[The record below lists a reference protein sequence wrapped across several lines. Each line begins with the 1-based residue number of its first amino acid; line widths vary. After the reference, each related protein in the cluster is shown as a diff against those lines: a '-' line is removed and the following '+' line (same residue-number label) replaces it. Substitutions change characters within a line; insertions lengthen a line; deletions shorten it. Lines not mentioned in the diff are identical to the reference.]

1 MKKNEEKKL
10 NLNKINFNL
19 NPKQNNHYSGSDQKK
34 SEKSMDYRRTTE
46 EKIIPEKNKIRL
58 TKKLNSKVDIVK
70 SSNVSFED
78 EISDSNYFP
87 RLSKYKKFKT
97 MNGCKRMRTFVNEN
111 RMKFPNLFKDDET
124 GEKEEIEKN
133 EEELEQK
140 NLRQIFDKYFTNDKM
155 EILQLI
161 IAIICAINC
170 ILYVICTYKI
180 KLFKYMN
187 YFDIFVTLYL
197 VFYNFI
203 EIVLANHRLL
213 YIISFNFF
221 IHAIAMIPIIFC
233 FLTDDYITSYLYKF
247 VNACRVFRFHL
258 ITKNINYFGFGTEN
272 KFTKQMLV
280 IVYFLLNIIF
290 IISGLMQIVER
301 TEIETMEKTQINPL
315 TQRELKLSKHFHH
328 YLYYTIV
335 TLSTV
340 GYGDIWPHTFI
351 GKIIF
356 IILDFMILALVP
368 HQIND
373 LIVLILSQSVYA
385 RNSYRAKEDIPHV
398 LLVGNISTESLK
410 SFCQEFFHP
419 DHGSQYRHAVILNQ
433 RNPPRDM
440 EAFLQKQE
448 IKNNVFYLQGDHFNE
463 KDLLRAEAHKAKAC
477 IIFNDKNSK
486 YPFSGDQQSIIL
498 GTFIK
503 KFVYNHNR
511 VLAQKNLTLKSFIDF
526 SNTSFRLC
534 LQLNK
539 PNSITHFNSCFQ
551 PIYKKVMS
559 KDQLIIMETLKM
571 NILSKSCI
579 TPGIMTLVTN
589 LVQTSGDVEDNI
601 DEKWIKEY
609 ADGRGHEIYRI
620 QLKEYYHQF
629 SFIEI
634 VKNIYNE
641 GQVICFS
648 IEIEVEGVTILKLN
662 PVNCAD
668 LKIKDLIEKGKKF
681 NFKLDLCESGEISER
696 KEYANT
702 FNFNSKGDILSS
714 FKSPMKRY
722 KDGHK
727 DNNVSVFAYLICAD
741 KSMADDVANK
751 EKENFDNKKT
761 LKEESQSSE
770 NSDEVKVEENDNNHL
785 RSERIKNI
793 NIKKSFNNNI
803 NNINNN
809 ISSNEKIIIKDNMP
823 HMSPKKNNINN
834 KSQEVNNKGIFKELM
849 KSMNNNLNMQM
860 ALIEKD
866 SSSESEE
873 DIEDEN
879 ILQFRTSA
887 LEVNIKDYHIITE
900 KNILKKNSQFI
911 LQQTIRNREDI
922 SNHIIICGFHPA
934 LLHFILPLRAKY
946 LQEEELKWVII
957 LSPSMPPNLLKDL
970 TRFDKIIYIQ
980 GSPLLPE
987 DLFRANINNAEKAVI
1002 LSGGDSKINT
1012 NIDIIKPEDDNKS
1025 KEQNLDDETVLIY
1038 KLIKKCNKNIQIM
1051 TELIFTSN
1059 IEYLLDTDNIQQLSN
1074 QKGIYAEYEYTRLYA
1089 SGEIFTPKI
1098 IDCLTCQSYYN
1109 LHLVNIIEL
1118 LLGGQRNNNDVKVKR
1133 LEEYFG
1139 LDNSNLYLIKVPDSH
1154 INQAFMDYY
1163 YYLLEFNSIA
1173 LALYRKSE
1181 TDDFYYVYTN
1191 PKKTVLLRDMD
1202 YVFILSN
1209 NQSIYNLNKE
1219 EEGYNEEENNTT
1231 EIRKQQEDNII
1242 KPKLDLFNSF
1252 DSSNDSDI
1260 NANDEVG
1267 IIYRKETR
1275 RLTTSMRFS
1284 NKNLNLSEK
1293 MYNYNKNANFEKIR
1307 KRLNKIH
1314 KDLENIK
1321 TQFEKFP
1328 ELIDNTID
1336 KELDK
1341 EMKNYLKKLN

>member
-1 MKKNEEKKL
+1 MKKNEENKL
-10 NLNKINFNL
+10 NLNKIHFNL
-19 NPKQNNHYSGSDQKK
+19 NPKSNNLFPGSEQKQ
-34 SEKSMDYRRTTE
+34 SEKSIDYKRTTE
-46 EKIIPEKNKIRL
+46 ENIIPERNKIRL
-58 TKKLNSKVDIVK
+58 TKKLTTKVDIVK

-78 EISDSNYFP
+78 EMGDSDYVP
-87 RLSKYKKFKT
+87 RLPKYKGFKT
-97 MNGCKRMRTFVNEN
+97 MNQYKRIKSLVNEN
-111 RMKFPNLFKDDET
+111 RNRFRNLFKDDET

-133 EEELEQK
+133 EEDQEGK

-161 IAIICAINC
+161 ISIICSINC

-180 KLFKYMN
+180 NLFKYMN
-187 YFDIFVTLYL
+187 YFDIFVILYL

-213 YIISFNFF
+213 YVFSFNFF
-221 IHAIAMIPIIFC
+221 IHAIAMIPIFLCFC
-233 FLTDDYITSYLYKF
+233 TDDYVGSYLYRF
-247 VNACRVFRFHL
+247 VNACRVFRFYL
-258 ITKNINYFGFGTEN
+258 ITKNINYFGFGTDN

-301 TEIETMEKTQINPL
+301 TEIDNLIKTQINPL
-315 TQRELKLSKHFHH
+315 TQLELKLSKHFHH

-340 GYGDIWPHTFI
+340 GYGDIWPHTFL

-356 IILDFMILALVP
+356 IILDFMILAVVP

-385 RNSYRAKEDIPHV
+385 RNYYRAKEEIPHI

-448 IKNNVFYLQGDHFNE
+448 IKSNVFYLQGDAFNE

-486 YPFSGDQQSIIL
+486 YPFSGDQQSIIV

-526 SNTSFRLC
+526 SNSSFRLC
-534 LQLNK
+534 IQLNK
-539 PNSITHFNSCFQ
+539 PNSISHFNSCFQ
-551 PIYKKVMS
+551 PIYKKVMN

-589 LVQTSGDVEDNI
+589 LVQTSGDVEDTI

-609 ADGRGHEIYRI
+609 SDGRGHEIYRI

-662 PVNCAD
+662 PVNCHN

-681 NFKLDLCESGEISER
+681 NFKSDLCESGEISER
-696 KEYANT
+696 KDYANISA
-702 FNFNSKGDILSS
+702 N
-714 FKSPMKRY
+714 KSLVKRY
-722 KDGHK
+722 KEGHK

-751 EKENFDNKKT
+751 EKEHKEHKEHYDKKKS
-761 LKEESQSSE
+761 LQEESESKSSDKSE
-770 NSDEVKVEENDNNHL
+770 DVKIEENDNHL
-785 RSERIKNI
+785 NTVKIKNSIYKKI
-793 NIKKSFNNNI
+793 NTNV
-803 NNINNN
+803 INNN
-809 ISSNEKIIIKDNMP
+809 ISSNEKITVKDNIIF
-823 HMSPKKNNINN
+823 SLSKTLGNNITR
-834 KSQEVNNKGIFKELM
+834 SQEVGNKGIFKELI
-849 KSMNNNLNMQM
+849 KSMNNNLNKQM

-873 DIEDEN
+873 DVEDEN
-879 ILQFRTSA
+879 IHQFRTFA
-887 LEVNIKDYHIITE
+887 LEVNIKDYHIITD
-900 KNILKKNSQFI
+900 KRTLKKNSQSIF
-911 LQQTIRNREDI
+911 QQTIRNKESI

-946 LQEEELKWVII
+946 LPEDDLKWVII
-957 LSPSMPPNLLKDL
+957 LSPSMPTNLLKDL
-970 TRFDKIIYIQ
+970 TGFNRIIYIQ

-987 DLFRANINNAEKAVI
+987 DLFRANVANAEKAVI
-1002 LSGGDSKINT
+1002 LSGGDSKVNT
-1012 NIDIIKPEDDNKS
+1012 NLDTIKSDLDNNKN

-1038 KLIKKCNKNIQIM
+1038 KLLKKCNKNIQIM

-1059 IEYLLDTDNIQQLSN
+1059 IEYLLDTNNIQQLSN

-1118 LLGGQRNNNDVKVKR
+1118 LLGGQRNNNDIKVKR
-1133 LEEYFG
+1133 LEEYYG

-1163 YYLLEFNSIA
+1163 YHLLEYNSIA

-1202 YVFILSN
+1202 YVFVLSN
-1209 NQSIYNLNKE
+1209 NESINNLKKE
-1219 EEGYNEEENNTT
+1219 EEEMYNEEENNIT
-1231 EIRKQQEDNII
+1231 EIRKQEEDDD
-1242 KPKLDLFNSF
+1242 KLKVKLDLLNSF
-1252 DSSNDSDI
+1252 DSSSDDDD
-1260 NANDEVG
+1260 DESDAMEK
-1267 IIYRKETR
+1267 IIRNPER
-1275 RLTTSMRFS
+1275 RIMRSIRYS
-1284 NKNLNLSEK
+1284 NKKLNLSQK
-1293 MYNYNKNANFEKIR
+1293 MNNYNKNANFEKIR
-1307 KRLNKIH
+1307 RRLNKIH
-1314 KDLENIK
+1314 KDLESIK
-1321 TQFEKFP
+1321 MQFENFP
-1328 ELIDNTID
+1328 ELIDSIIE

-1341 EMKNYLKKLN
+1341 EMKNYLKKMH